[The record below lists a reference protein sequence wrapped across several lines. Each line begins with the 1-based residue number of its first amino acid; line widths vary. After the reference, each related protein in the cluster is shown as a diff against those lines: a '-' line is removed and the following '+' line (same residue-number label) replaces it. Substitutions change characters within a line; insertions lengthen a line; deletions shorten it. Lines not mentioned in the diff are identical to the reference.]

1 MRDNFEMIIRHFP
14 TNEGITIIPVSD
26 VHLGAQECYEKDWD
40 KFCRDLLDSKNTY
53 VVLVGDLVNNGIKSS
68 VTNVYE
74 ERMRPKEQKSRMVR
88 NLTPIRE
95 RILCAV
101 SGNHE
106 ARNLREVDNDIT
118 YDIMA
123 KLDLEDIYREDIA
136 FLKLQ
141 FGRKESNG
149 LRKPTYTF
157 AITHGNGSSIYTGAS
172 ATKAERFGM
181 AIDGIDCLVVG
192 HTHKPMNYP
201 VGKIMVDKQNNRVSV
216 VSWRLI
222 VSTSWL
228 GYSSYAARN
237 LLTPTANLKQQ
248 IMLAGN
254 KKLLEVVG

>member
-40 KFCRDLLDSKNTY
+40 KFCRDLLDRKNTY
-53 VVLVGDLVNNGIKSS
+53 IVLVGDLVNNGIKSS

-118 YDIMA
+118 YDIMT

-149 LRKPTYTF
+149 LRNPTYTF

-228 GYSSYAARN
+228 GYSSYAARK